1 MATLKDEKVI
11 DKWLTLVSSAA
22 GKSDVVFDRVRG
34 HLDAVEAPSVSYHT
48 ETVKPGLFQGLM
60 GKKRDFLAVKN
71 QFLSD
76 HKMYIGA
83 RDYGTHLSVCW
94 FLTCEPGYFKKK
106 LSTHLTGS
114 DKALSFAL
122 DLFDQEEL
130 NAYATAVHSCV
141 KQAVKELMEEL
152 GQDFS
157 KVNTKSKGF
166 LEVW

>member
-11 DKWLTLVSSAA
+11 DKWQVLIESAA

-34 HLDAVEAPSVSYHT
+34 HLDAVQAPSVKYHT
-48 ETVKPGLFQGLM
+48 ETVKPGLFKALM
-60 GKKRDFLAVKN
+60 GKKRDFLAVTN

-83 RDYGTHLSVCW
+83 RDYGTHLSVSW

-106 LSTHLTGS
+106 LSAHLTGS
-114 DKALSFAL
+114 DKALSFTL

-130 NAYATAVHSCV
+130 TSYATVVHNCV
-141 KQAVKELMEEL
+141 KTAVKELMEQL

>member
-1 MATLKDEKVI
+1 MATLKDEKVM
-11 DKWLTLVSSAA
+11 DSWFTLMENAA
-22 GKSDVVFDRVRG
+22 GKSDAL
-34 HLDAVEAPSVSYHT
+34 LDFTSQNLENVDAPNVYWDT
-48 ETVKPGLFQGLM
+48 ETVKPGLFKGLM
-60 GKKRDFLAVKN
+60 GKKREFLLVTN
-71 QFLSD
+71 DSLPD

-83 RDYGTHLSVCW
+83 RDYGSDLSVSW
-94 FLTCEPGYFKKK
+94 FLTTEPRYFKKK
-106 LSTHLTGS
+106 ISAAITGS

-130 NAYATAVHSCV
+130 RAYVTVAHHSLLKAVNGMM
-141 KQAVKELMEEL
+141 KEL